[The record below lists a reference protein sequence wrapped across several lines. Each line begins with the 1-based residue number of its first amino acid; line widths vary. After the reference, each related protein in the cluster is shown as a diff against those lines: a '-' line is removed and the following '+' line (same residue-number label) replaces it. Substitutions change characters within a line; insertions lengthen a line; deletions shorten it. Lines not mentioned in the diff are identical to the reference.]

1 MAGIVFKRAT
11 PGSSPS
17 TADGIPNDTFLNT
30 FVHIITMAHL
40 LHSSNPSGSS
50 AVESAR
56 LHTLSLLME
65 DIVRKSA
72 ERNSEN
78 LDRVLQGTNRRA

>member
-1 MAGIVFKRAT
+1 
-11 PGSSPS
+11 
-17 TADGIPNDTFLNT
+17 
-30 FVHIITMAHL
+30 MAHQ
-40 LHSSNPSGSS
+40 LHFSNPSGSN

-56 LHTLSLLME
+56 LHTLSLMME

-78 LDRVLQGTNRRA
+78 LDRVLQGTNRRP

>member
-1 MAGIVFKRAT
+1 
-11 PGSSPS
+11 
-17 TADGIPNDTFLNT
+17 
-30 FVHIITMAHL
+30 MAHSL
-40 LHSSNPSGSS
+40 AFSNPMANS

-56 LHTLSLLME
+56 LHTISLLME
-65 DIVRKSA
+65 DIVRKSS